1 MKIAFLGLRGLPA
14 AYGGVDRVVEEI
26 STRLAQC
33 GHSVLVYC
41 WKRPR
46 TRTDR
51 PKEYRGVELV
61 HLPTF
66 QVRYFGTLIH
76 TFLSCL
82 DIMKRD
88 IDIVHINN
96 IENAPFALILRLFGK
111 KIVFQPH
118 GPAWPILKWGNLRE
132 RFLINLRI
140 LLSRIYLWLCR
151 FPAAYLS
158 HKIVVIS
165 CADREYLLKGKQ
177 DKLCLITNGCIVPPL
192 AEANRML
199 QLGLEPQKY
208 VLTVGRIVPRK
219 GFHHLVKAFRCIQA
233 DLKLVI
239 VGGPL
244 SKNAY
249 GSYLMRL
256 AKNDDRIVFLGPIY
270 DALITEVFSNALV
283 YVHPSE
289 SEGQSVALLEALS
302 YGNCVVASDAPESVE
317 VAGEHAH
324 YFRSGDYQGLRE
336 VLEDLINND
345 TGICEM
351 GIGAR
356 KYIEKYYKWENR
368 AQEYEQLYMSLLD
381 RQIDRPSAI
390 TVSENT

>member
-1 MKIAFLGLRGLPA
+1 MRIAFLGLRGLPA
-14 AYGGVDRVVEEI
+14 TYGGVDRVIEER
-26 STRLAQC
+26 STRLAQR

-41 WKRPR
+41 WKHSK
-46 TRTDR
+46 TDH
-51 PKEYRGVELV
+51 PKEYKGIRLV

-82 DIMKRD
+82 DVIKRD

-96 IENAPFALILRLFGK
+96 LENAPFAFIPRLFGK
-111 KIVFQPH
+111 KVVVQPH
-118 GPAWPILKWGNLRE
+118 GPAWPILGWGTFRE
-132 RFLINLRI
+132 RFLTNLKI
-140 LLSRIYLWLCR
+140 LSSRIYLYFCR

-158 HKIVVIS
+158 HKTLVIS

-177 DKLCLITNGCIVPPL
+177 DKLCLITNGCIVRPL
-192 AEANRML
+192 AKPNKML

-208 VLTVGRIVPRK
+208 ILTVGRVVPRK
-219 GFHHLVKAFRCIQA
+219 GFHHLIKAFRCIET

-244 SKNAY
+244 SKSAY

-256 AKNDDRIVFLGPIY
+256 AKNDGRIVFLGPIY
-270 DALITEVFSNALV
+270 DALLTEIFSNALA

-317 VAGEHAH
+317 VAGENAH
-324 YFRSGDYQGLRE
+324 YFKSGDYQSLRK

-345 TGICEM
+345 TGIREKR
-351 GIGAR
+351 IGAR
-356 KYIEKYYKWENR
+356 KYMEKHYRWEHR
-368 AQEYEQLYMSLLD
+368 AQKYEQLYMSLLD
-381 RQIDRPSAI
+381 RQITRPSAI
-390 TVSENT
+390 SVSENT

>member
-1 MKIAFLGLRGLPA
+1 MKIVFLGLRGLPA

-33 GHSVLVYC
+33 GHNVLVYC
-41 WKRPR
+41 WKRS
-46 TRTDR
+46 DR
-51 PKEYRGVELV
+51 DHPKEYKGVRLV
-61 HLPTF
+61 YLPTF

-82 DIMKRD
+82 DIIKRD

-96 IENAPFALILRLFGK
+96 LENAPFAFIPRLFGK
-111 KIVFQPH
+111 KVVVQPH
-118 GPAWPILKWGNLRE
+118 GPAWPILRWGTSRE
-132 RFLINLRI
+132 RFLTNLKT
-140 LLSRIYLWLCR
+140 LSSRIYLYFCR

-165 CADREYLLKGKQ
+165 CADSEYLLKRKR
-177 DKLCLITNGCIVPPL
+177 DKLCLITNGCVVRPL
-192 AEANRML
+192 AKPNKML

-208 VLTVGRIVPRK
+208 ILTVGRVVPRK
-219 GFHHLVKAFRCIQA
+219 GFHHLIKAFRCIET

-244 SKNAY
+244 SKSAY

-256 AKNDDRIVFLGPIY
+256 AKNDERIVFLGSIY
-270 DALITEVFSNALV
+270 DALITEIFSNALA

-317 VAGEHAH
+317 VAGENAH
-324 YFRSGDYQGLRE
+324 YFKSGDHQSLRE

-345 TGICEM
+345 TGIRKK

-356 KYIEKYYKWENR
+356 KYIQKYYKWENR
-368 AQEYEQLYMSLLD
+368 AQKYEQLYMSLLD
-381 RQIDRPSAI
+381 EQMNRASTI
-390 TVSENT
+390 TVLENT